1 MEILTEKMVSD
12 QRHQEDTEQTISVT
26 MFSNNQ
32 EATAPETERKN
43 DQKKERSS

>member
-12 QRHQEDTEQTISVT
+12 QIHQEDTEQTISVT

-32 EATAPETERKN
+32 EATAPETECKN